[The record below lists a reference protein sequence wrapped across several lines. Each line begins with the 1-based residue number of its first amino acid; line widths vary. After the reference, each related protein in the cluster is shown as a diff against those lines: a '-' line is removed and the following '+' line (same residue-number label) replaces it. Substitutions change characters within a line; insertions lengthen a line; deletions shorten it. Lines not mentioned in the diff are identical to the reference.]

1 LLAGVFLAVAVAVTG
16 GVVYAWRQLETN
28 DALLTGALKHA
39 AIVVALHI
47 KPSRTIF
54 SSVLNLRRSAI
65 AALVRSPWRYCPF
78 RLPGGPAA
86 TACAAVQA
94 TAPLLTNA
102 GHNPPYHLRAQGAEP
117 ITAPKGRPLGTRR
130 DSAYKTGHLRL
141 VPGEAIYLYT
151 DGITEAANRTDEMFT
166 EQRLEAIL
174 REASPFRPKDVI
186 QAVADAV
193 QSFANSVPQSD
204 DITAM
209 AIRLLAR

>member
-1 LLAGVFLAVAVAVTG
+1 
-16 GVVYAWRQLETN
+16 
-28 DALLTGALKHA
+28 
-39 AIVVALHI
+39 
-47 KPSRTIF
+47 
-54 SSVLNLRRSAI
+54 
-65 AALVRSPWRYCPF
+65 
-78 RLPGGPAA
+78 
-86 TACAAVQA
+86 
-94 TAPLLTNA
+94 
-102 GHNPPYHLRAQGAEP
+102 
-117 ITAPKGRPLGTRR
+117 LGTRR

-186 QAVADAV
+186 QAVADAG
-193 QSFANSVPQSD
+193 QPFANSVPQSD

>member
-1 LLAGVFLAVAVAVTG
+1 VLSFRPAIFNCDILAFDIANFTQALMH
-16 GVVYAWRQLETN
+16 RQPSNPTCCGPFIPL
-28 DALLTGALKHA
+28 ALLIL
-39 AIVVALHI
+39 
-47 KPSRTIF
+47 
-54 SSVLNLRRSAI
+54 LR
-65 AALVRSPWRYCPF
+65 
-78 RLPGGPAA
+78 
-86 TACAAVQA
+86 
-94 TAPLLTNA
+94 
-102 GHNPPYHLRAQGAEP
+102 
-117 ITAPKGRPLGTRR
+117 
-130 DSAYKTGHLRL
+130 
-141 VPGEAIYLYT
+141 EAIYLYT

>member
-1 LLAGVFLAVAVAVTG
+1 
-16 GVVYAWRQLETN
+16 
-28 DALLTGALKHA
+28 
-39 AIVVALHI
+39 
-47 KPSRTIF
+47 
-54 SSVLNLRRSAI
+54 
-65 AALVRSPWRYCPF
+65 
-78 RLPGGPAA
+78 
-86 TACAAVQA
+86 
-94 TAPLLTNA
+94 
-102 GHNPPYHLRAQGAEP
+102 
-117 ITAPKGRPLGTRR
+117 LGTRR